1 MKCSC
6 CGWNLQGGTKKCPN
20 CGSDISSQAFGGKPG
35 AVLPVLAAAFS
46 VLAVAAVLGVLFF
59 SVLTESRESLSPP
72 KSTSGAS
79 SATVAQTTA
88 PPVSTLPQGKE
99 IYNGNGFSIACTGQ
113 KTSFSGDCKI
123 LLTVTNGSQT
133 DVTLQVRDFKAN
145 GFDMHPAF
153 SKSIAAGETV
163 PCEISISDRDLKS
176 FGIESVTEVSC
187 RFAALAA
194 DGADGFETES
204 VVFEVGQ

>member
-72 KSTSGAS
+72 FVSPYPVPVRLPWSG
-79 SATVAQTTA
+79 VLCR
-88 PPVSTLPQGKE
+88 LP
-99 IYNGNGFSIACTGQ
+99 
-113 KTSFSGDCKI
+113 
-123 LLTVTNGSQT
+123 
-133 DVTLQVRDFKAN
+133 
-145 GFDMHPAF
+145 
-153 SKSIAAGETV
+153 
-163 PCEISISDRDLKS
+163 
-176 FGIESVTEVSC
+176 
-187 RFAALAA
+187 
-194 DGADGFETES
+194 
-204 VVFEVGQ
+204 